1 MFLGHG
7 PAKAEAAAVAPVAAA
22 VGRAAVSR
30 NGAAAVSR
38 NGAARSRA
46 AAGRPA
52 WPPGRC
58 SEVLAPAL
66 RCLDVPNFPLFWFTY
81 LLSL

>member
-22 VGRAAVSR
+22 AGRAAVSR
-30 NGAAAVSR
+30 NA
-38 NGAARSRA
+38 AARSRA

>member
-7 PAKAEAAAVAPVAAA
+7 PAKAEAAVVAPVAAA
-22 VGRAAVSR
+22 VGR
-30 NGAAAVSR
+30 AAVSR

>member
-30 NGAAAVSR
+30 NA
-38 NGAARSRA
+38 AARSRA

-58 SEVLAPAL
+58 SEVLAPVL

>member
-7 PAKAEAAAVAPVAAA
+7 PAKAEAAAVAPVATA
-22 VGRAAVSR
+22 VGRATVSR
-30 NGAAAVSR
+30 NA
-38 NGAARSRA
+38 AARSRA

-66 RCLDVPNFPLFWFTY
+66 RCLDVLNFPLFWFTY